1 MMSYEDGS
9 FSIVNVRVCNRIGG
23 ERSILVCERCYN
35 EVEGDVTEF
44 FTCDGASG
52 SGIPSS
58 VIPRYSFCP
67 WCSAPL
73 REE

>member
-1 MMSYEDGS
+1 MTEMDGIS
-9 FSIVNVRVCNRIGG
+9 RAINVKVCHRIGG

-35 EVEGDVTEF
+35 EVEGEVTEF
-44 FTCDGASG
+44 YYAGGEEPVCDS
-52 SGIPSS
+52 I
-58 VIPRYSFCP
+58 IPRYNFCP